1 MVNILGF
8 KRVLI
13 QISQSQLFIFG
24 SFESL
29 LKGAIGSNSELVNM
43 LRIKNI
49 KNK

>member
-13 QISQSQLFIFG
+13 LISQSLLFIFG
-24 SFESL
+24 CFETL
-29 LKGAIGSNSELVNM
+29 LKGAFRFNSELVNM
-43 LRIKNI
+43 LRIKKL